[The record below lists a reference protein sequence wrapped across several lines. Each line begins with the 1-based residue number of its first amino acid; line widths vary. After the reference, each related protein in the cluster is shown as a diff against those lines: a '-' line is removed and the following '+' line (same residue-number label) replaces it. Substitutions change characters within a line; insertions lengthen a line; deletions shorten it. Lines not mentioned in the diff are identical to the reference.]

1 MPRWVLRELQPV
13 SMKVDDSDHTLW
25 LTARQCR
32 LNKPERDLASSQAK
46 LNKMKDFVKVKR
58 KMYHLYS
65 VNLQNCN
72 NRKRSKM
79 KSGKLQQQFLLPRW
93 NSSPLALIIVLSS
106 TLLSSVM
113 VKGKPICLSIL
124 FSTLFLGEVGVSL
137 NIGGRGL
144 WLQALFS
151 RDQFQR
157 HTLHLKWR
165 TSETYPSIY
174 IYQIHQIIYIHSF
187 PQLYYSNVFH
197 IVLELLGLD

>member
-1 MPRWVLRELQPV
+1 MLRRRVLIEPQAV
-13 SMKVDDSDHTLW
+13 SLKVDDSDHTLW

-46 LNKMKDFVKVKR
+46 LNKMKDFAKVKR
-58 KMYHLYS
+58 KVYHLYS

-93 NSSPLALIIVLSS
+93 NSSSLALIIILSS
-106 TLLSSVM
+106 TLPSSVM

-124 FSTLFLGEVGVSL
+124 FSTFLGEVGISL
-137 NIGGRGL
+137 NIGGRGP

-165 TSETYPSIY
+165 TSETYSSIY
-174 IYQIHQIIYIHSF
+174 ITSRLQLSLNLSTVLSFRNIYI
-187 PQLYYSNVFH
+187 FH
-197 IVLELLGLD
+197 INK